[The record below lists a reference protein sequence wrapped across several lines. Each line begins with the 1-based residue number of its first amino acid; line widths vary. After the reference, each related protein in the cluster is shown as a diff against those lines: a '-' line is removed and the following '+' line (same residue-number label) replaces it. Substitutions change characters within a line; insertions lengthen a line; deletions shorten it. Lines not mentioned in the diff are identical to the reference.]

1 VGHRASGIDSVQ
13 TMADIGQKGSGM
25 TDGVI
30 YSAGWTLDD
39 IDWSRFEPAKVDA
52 GLLAAVKAASLV
64 EYNAP
69 DYVAYLKR
77 VYQGAPEST
86 IRSIEHWGEE
96 EIQHGLALARWAEI
110 ADPSFDFNRAFARF
124 RTQYRPPHF
133 DGAYVSVRGSKRGEM
148 IARCV
153 VESGTS
159 SFYSAIRDAT
169 SEPVLKEVAGRIA
182 ADEFRHY
189 RLFYDILQGDTE
201 PDLPRWRK
209 LWVAVTRV
217 RESDDDELACAYYC
231 ANVPPEREREAPYK
245 RRTYA
250 RAYHATA
257 MPLYRRHHI
266 DKLVKMVVKPTGFDP
281 AGRLSGFAGAA
292 LWRLLTAR
300 SAMIGGAKTGA
311 PLR

>member
-1 VGHRASGIDSVQ
+1 
-13 TMADIGQKGSGM
+13 M

-30 YSAGWTLDD
+30 YRAGWTLDD
-39 IDWSRFEPAKVDA
+39 VDWSIFEPAKVHP

-77 VYQGAPEST
+77 VYEGAPDST

-124 RTQYRPPHF
+124 RTRYRPAHF
-133 DGAYVSVRGSKRGEM
+133 DGATASVRGSKRGEM

-159 SFYSAIRDAT
+159 SFYSAIRDA
-169 SEPVLKEVAGRIA
+169 SAEPVLKEVAGRIA

-189 RLFYDILQGDTE
+189 RLFYDILQADPE

-217 RESDDDELACAYYC
+217 KESDDDELACAYYC
-231 ANVPPEREREAPYK
+231 ANVPVEREGEMPYK

-257 MPLYRRHHI
+257 MKLYRRHHI

-281 AGRLSGFAGAA
+281 SGRLSGFAGAA
-292 LWRLLTAR
+292 LWRLLSTRA
-300 SAMIGGAKTGA
+300 AMIGDADKA
-311 PLR
+311 PAR

>member
-1 VGHRASGIDSVQ
+1 MTEISQESL
-13 TMADIGQKGSGM
+13 M

-39 IDWSRFEPAKVDA
+39 VDWSRFEPAKVNPA
-52 GLLAAVKAASLV
+52 LLAAVKAASLV

-77 VYQGAPEST
+77 VYRGAPEAT

-110 ADPSFDFNRAFARF
+110 ADPSFDFHRAFSRF

-133 DGAYVSVRGSKRGEM
+133 DSADRSIRGSRRGEM
-148 IARCV
+148 ITRCV

-169 SEPVLKEVAGRIA
+169 EEPVLKEVAGRIA

-209 LWVAVTRV
+209 LWVAITRV

-231 ANVPPEREREAPYK
+231 ANVPPEREADTPYK

-257 MPLYRRHHI
+257 MTLYRRHHI
-266 DKLVKMVVKPTGFDP
+266 DKLVKMVVKPAGFDP
-281 AGRLSGFAGAA
+281 SGRLSGFVGAA
-292 LWRLLTAR
+292 LWRLLTTRA
-300 SAMIGGAKTGA
+300 AMIGDPGARA
-311 PLR
+311 PIR

>member
-1 VGHRASGIDSVQ
+1 
-13 TMADIGQKGSGM
+13 M

-52 GLLAAVKAASLV
+52 DLLAAVKAAALV

-77 VYQGAPEST
+77 VYQGAPEWM

-110 ADPSFDFNRAFARF
+110 ADPSFDFKRAFARF
-124 RTQYRPPHF
+124 RTKYRPPHF
-133 DGAYVSVRGSKRGEM
+133 DNADSSIRGSRRGEM
-148 IARCV
+148 ITRCV

-159 SFYSAIRDAT
+159 SFYSAIRDA
-169 SEPVLKEVAGRIA
+169 SAEPVLKEVAGRIA

-189 RLFYDILQGDTE
+189 RLFYDILQADSE

-217 RESDDDELACAYYC
+217 KESDDDELACAYYC
-231 ANVPPEREREAPYK
+231 GNIPAEREAELPYK

-250 RAYHATA
+250 RAYHAKA
-257 MPLYRRHHI
+257 MTLYRRHHI

-281 AGRLSGFAGAA
+281 SGRMSGLAGAA
-292 LWRLLTAR
+292 LWRLLSTRA
-300 SAMIGGAKTGA
+300 AMIGNAGTKA
-311 PLR
+311 PAP

>member
-1 VGHRASGIDSVQ
+1 
-13 TMADIGQKGSGM
+13 M

-39 IDWSRFEPAKVDA
+39 VDWSRFEPAKVDLN
-52 GLLAAVKAASLV
+52 LLAAVKAAALV

-77 VYQGAPEST
+77 VYKGAPDST
-86 IRSIEHWGEE
+86 IRDIEHWGEE
-96 EIQHGLALARWAEI
+96 EIQHGLALARWAEV
-110 ADPSFDFNRAFARF
+110 ADPSFDFNRAFVRF
-124 RTQYRPPHF
+124 RTKYRPWHF
-133 DGAYVSVRGSKRGEM
+133 DGADRSIRGSRRGEM
-148 IARCV
+148 ITRCV

-159 SFYSAIRDAT
+159 SFYSAIRDA
-169 SEPVLKEVAGRIA
+169 SDEPVLKEVAGRIA

-189 RLFYDILQGDTE
+189 RLFYDILQSDPE

-209 LWVAVTRV
+209 LLVAVTRV
-217 RESDDDELACAYYC
+217 KESDDDELACAYYC
-231 ANVPPEREREAPYK
+231 ANVPPEREGALPYS

-257 MPLYRRHHI
+257 MKLYRRHHI

-281 AGRLSGFAGAA
+281 AGRMSEWAGAA

-300 SAMIGGAKTGA
+300 AAMIENAAAKVA
-311 PLR
+311 VR